1 MSVQMSMMSRYLI
14 ELRIGRVNGLMDLL
28 DKNPHLVNT
37 KIRSSLVTDESF
49 LELAV
54 RFDQYNA
61 VLLLQNRG
69 AVETPNTAP
78 NLLYYAV
85 LNNREKLIEQF
96 SNGGWDPWFVSPQI
110 GQSAIGAAVNSSN
123 LFAFNTWSKNKI
135 DFKKLDECNNNLLH
149 NVVGHFNFAS
159 SSAAQKIASLLI
171 QKGVSWEQTN
181 KSGCSPCDVCTS
193 PKLQKKLTT
202 EWQSLIANQCKEN
215 IIANL
220 NKNMADKPTKKRKM

>member
-69 AVETPNTAP
+69 AVETQTQR
-78 NLLYYAV
+78 LIYY
-85 LNNREKLIEQF
+85 IMQF
-96 SNGGWDPWFVSPQI
+96 
-110 GQSAIGAAVNSSN
+110 
-123 LFAFNTWSKNKI
+123 
-135 DFKKLDECNNNLLH
+135 
-149 NVVGHFNFAS
+149 
-159 SSAAQKIASLLI
+159 
-171 QKGVSWEQTN
+171 
-181 KSGCSPCDVCTS
+181 
-193 PKLQKKLTT
+193 
-202 EWQSLIANQCKEN
+202 
-215 IIANL
+215 
-220 NKNMADKPTKKRKM
+220 